1 MNRDVSLYLRDIL
14 QYMQDAQDF
23 VRGVA
28 RERFAADK
36 KTLYATVRAIE
47 VIGEATKNI
56 PEDLRRRHPA
66 VPWKEMAGMRDKLIH
81 AYVGIDIETVWLTV
95 TDRIP
100 ALRPLIARVLA
111 EMEERK

>member
-81 AYVGIDIETVWLTV
+81 AHVGIDIETVWLTV

-111 EMEERK
+111 EMEERT